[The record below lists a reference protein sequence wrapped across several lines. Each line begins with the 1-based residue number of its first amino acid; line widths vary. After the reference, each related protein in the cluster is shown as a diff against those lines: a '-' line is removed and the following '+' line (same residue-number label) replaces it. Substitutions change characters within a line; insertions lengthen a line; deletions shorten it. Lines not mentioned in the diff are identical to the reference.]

1 MAIMNMVEAL
11 NSALFN
17 IMKEDNDVIILG
29 EDVGKDGGVF
39 RVTDGLW
46 KKYPNRVFDTPLA
59 EIGIVGASI
68 GLAVYGLKPIA
79 EIQFEGFTFPAFDQI
94 VNHATRIRNRTRG
107 RYKSSFV
114 LRSPFGGGV
123 KALEHHS
130 DSPESYYA
138 HVPGLKVV
146 VPSTPADA
154 KGLLLSA
161 IRDPDPVFFFES
173 KKLYRT
179 AKGEVPDGEYTVP
192 IGKARIVKEGKD
204 MSIITWGVM
213 VSVCEEVARQLGQ
226 TGVDVEVIDLR
237 TIAPYDIAAVLA
249 TAQKTGRVMIV
260 HEAPRTCG
268 FSTEIAAQ
276 VSEKALYYLK
286 APILRVTGYDT
297 VMPLYKMENFYLPD
311 IDKVLFTAKK
321 LMEY

>member
-146 VPSTPADA
+146 MPSHPYDA
-154 KGLLLSA
+154 KGLLISSVK
-161 IRDPDPVFFFES
+161 DPDPVVFFEP
-173 KKLYRT
+173 KKIYRSI
-179 AKGEVPDGEYTVP
+179 KEEVPEKPYS
-192 IGKARIVKEGKD
+192 IELGKANILVEGDNLTLITYGSWVKEIVEVVNESKY
-204 MSIITWGVM
+204 SI
-213 VSVCEEVARQLGQ
+213 
-226 TGVDVEVIDLR
+226 EVIDLR
-237 TIAPYDIAAVLA
+237 TLKPLDEKTIINSVS
-249 TAQKTGRVMIV
+249 KTGRCLIIN
-260 HEAPRTCG
+260 EAPR
-268 FSTEIAAQ
+268 FLNYASEII
-276 VSEKALYYLK
+276 SIINEKCFDKLK
-286 APILRVTGYDT
+286 HHVLRVTGFDT
-297 VMPLYKMENFYLPD
+297 IMPMPKNEDKYLPSKAR
-311 IDKVLFTAKK
+311 IKYAIEKV
-321 LMEY
+321 MS

>member
-1 MAIMNMVEAL
+1 MTVMNMAQAINMGLEQEMRRNPKV
-11 NSALFN
+11 
-17 IMKEDNDVIILG
+17 MILG

-146 VPSTPADA
+146 IPSHPYDA
-154 KGLLLSA
+154 KGLLISSVK
-161 IRDPDPVFFFES
+161 DPDPVVFFEP
-173 KKLYRT
+173 KKIYRSI
-179 AKGEVPDGEYTVP
+179 KEEVPEKPYS
-192 IGKARIVKEGKD
+192 IELGKANILVEGDNLTLITYGSWVKEIVEVVNESKY
-204 MSIITWGVM
+204 SI
-213 VSVCEEVARQLGQ
+213 
-226 TGVDVEVIDLR
+226 EVIDLR
-237 TIAPYDIAAVLA
+237 TLKPLDEKTIINSVS
-249 TAQKTGRVMIV
+249 KTGRCLIIN
-260 HEAPRTCG
+260 EAPR
-268 FSTEIAAQ
+268 FLNYASEII
-276 VSEKALYYLK
+276 SIINEKCFYKLK
-286 APILRVTGYDT
+286 HHVLRVTGFDT
-297 VMPLYKMENFYLPD
+297 IMPMPKNEDKYLPSKAR
-311 IDKVLFTAKK
+311 IKYAIEKV
-321 LMEY
+321 MS

>member
-146 VPSTPADA
+146 IPSHPYDA
-154 KGLLLSA
+154 KGLLISSVK
-161 IRDPDPVFFFES
+161 DPDPVVFFEP
-173 KKLYRT
+173 KKIYRSI
-179 AKGEVPDGEYTVP
+179 KEEVPEKPYS
-192 IGKARIVKEGKD
+192 IELGKANILVEGDNLTLITYGSWVKEIVEVVNESKY
-204 MSIITWGVM
+204 SI
-213 VSVCEEVARQLGQ
+213 
-226 TGVDVEVIDLR
+226 EVIDLR
-237 TIAPYDIAAVLA
+237 TLKPLDEKTIINSVS
-249 TAQKTGRVMIV
+249 KTGRCLIIN
-260 HEAPRTCG
+260 EAPR
-268 FSTEIAAQ
+268 FLNYASEII
-276 VSEKALYYLK
+276 SIINEKCFDKLK
-286 APILRVTGYDT
+286 HHVLRVTGFDT
-297 VMPLYKMENFYLPD
+297 IMPMPKNEDKYLPSKAR
-311 IDKVLFTAKK
+311 IKYAIEKV
-321 LMEY
+321 MS

>member
-146 VPSTPADA
+146 MPSHPYDA
-154 KGLLLSA
+154 KGLLISSVK
-161 IRDPDPVFFFES
+161 DPDPVVFFEP
-173 KKLYRT
+173 KKIYRSI
-179 AKGEVPDGEYTVP
+179 KEEVPEKPYS
-192 IGKARIVKEGKD
+192 IELGKANILVEGDNLTLITYGSWVKEIVEVVNESKY
-204 MSIITWGVM
+204 SI
-213 VSVCEEVARQLGQ
+213 
-226 TGVDVEVIDLR
+226 EVIDLR
-237 TIAPYDIAAVLA
+237 TLKPLDEKTIINSVS
-249 TAQKTGRVMIV
+249 KTGRCLIIN
-260 HEAPRTCG
+260 EAPR
-268 FSTEIAAQ
+268 FLNHASEII
-276 VSEKALYYLK
+276 SIINEKCFDKLK
-286 APILRVTGYDT
+286 HHVLRVTGFDT
-297 VMPLYKMENFYLPD
+297 IMPMPKNEDKYLPSKAR
-311 IDKVLFTAKK
+311 IKYAIEKV
-321 LMEY
+321 MS